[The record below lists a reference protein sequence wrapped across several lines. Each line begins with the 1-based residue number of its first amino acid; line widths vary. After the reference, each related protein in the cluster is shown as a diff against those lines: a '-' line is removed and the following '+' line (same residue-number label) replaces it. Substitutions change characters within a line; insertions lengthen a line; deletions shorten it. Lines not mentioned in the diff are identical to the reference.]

1 LRARL
6 NALETENFEIR
17 EDNCRLKD
25 EVERGLTEVELINR
39 VLEDK
44 ERLIKELESYKT
56 DEKCFRDMNTSAL
69 TWESCSTS
77 TSTLNPQLI
86 DMNCSAIPS
95 VDTKDANTS
104 AVDLKDEQIS
114 CDMCDKGVGN
124 SFVELMDCQTSTHNL
139 LQVSDKSTSFSIQ
152 FNTNSVSVETNIM
165 LTEEKG
171 TETDYLNETLRADKC
186 IETDTRKSSDVCTS
200 PMIST
205 PKQTS
210 SASTSPLHDLKEN
223 FVCKRD
229 FEEVLRKL
237 NAYEKEIKEK
247 DAMIEFNRKIV
258 VERDQ
263 SLNKLKEEV
272 RKHELEFKP
281 NVDLNLEHI
290 FKHSIPLKTSSMAST
305 IGSSVSTFTTKSVKS
320 EDLNSISSMDSVVS
334 EKPKKSAKYST
345 RKRKP
350 NLNNSMDKRYLKS
363 VDSNLDVRN
372 I

>member
-1 LRARL
+1 
-6 NALETENFEIR
+6 
-17 EDNCRLKD
+17 
-25 EVERGLTEVELINR
+25 
-39 VLEDK
+39 
-44 ERLIKELESYKT
+44 
-56 DEKCFRDMNTSAL
+56 
-69 TWESCSTS
+69 
-77 TSTLNPQLI
+77 
-86 DMNCSAIPS
+86 
-95 VDTKDANTS
+95 
-104 AVDLKDEQIS
+104 
-114 CDMCDKGVGN
+114 
-124 SFVELMDCQTSTHNL
+124 
-139 LQVSDKSTSFSIQ
+139 
-152 FNTNSVSVETNIM
+152 
-165 LTEEKG
+165 
-171 TETDYLNETLRADKC
+171 
-186 IETDTRKSSDVCTS
+186 
-200 PMIST
+200 MIST
-205 PKQTS
+205 PKQTIT
-210 SASTSPLHDLKEN
+210 ASTSPQNDFKED

-281 NVDLNLEHI
+281 NVDFI

-363 VDSNLDVRN
+363 VDSNLDTSMEPKSSQSSVTASEPIESDCIGEAVFSSKKCQKKGNKRKQTN
-372 I
+372 SSVENEDYSNMISVSKRKRPPLKSLYSSPISPIPSAERVTRSRAKKSIKF